1 MKDWKDIEGME
12 GRNQISGDGSI
23 RILPHYAGGRKLPMK
38 VLDLKYQ
45 EVLEIKSR
53 LAGGEHPYSIAEDMG
68 VSRKVIS
75 RIKSGR
81 SYGWINS

>member
-12 GRNQISGDGSI
+12 GRYQISNDGSI
-23 RILPHYAGGRKLPMK
+23 CVLPHFVRGRKIPMK

-45 EVLEIKSR
+45 EVVEIKKR
-53 LAGGEHPYSIAEDMG
+53 LAQGEHPYHIAEDMG

>member
-1 MKDWKDIEGME
+1 MKDWKDIEGMK
-12 GRNQISGDGSI
+12 GRYQISGDGSI
-23 RILPHYAGGRKLPMK
+23 RVLPHFVRGRKMSMK

-45 EVLEIKSR
+45 EVVAIKKR
-53 LAGGEHPYSIAEDMG
+53 LAQGEHPYCIAEDMG